1 MSFREKTRRIM
12 TIFFILVFTAALTFT
27 SRTGSGQA
35 TEEETVFKTKAP
47 LYYTVQKGDCL
58 WSIAEKLNV
67 EIDLLAFANKMDTED
82 VLQEDTELVIPED
95 NKITY
100 TVGQGDTLWG
110 LAKKFNTTVAS
121 LVSENGTAIL
131 ETLMTEQEIVI
142 PVQGPIE
149 ETNRQETSPVMGG
162 SIPELDS
169 WPVMG
174 TLSSGFGKRWGRMH
188 KGIDIAADT
197 GEPIRAVQGGIVVFA
212 GNRGT
217 YGKTVIINH
226 GDGFR
231 SLYAHTSKL
240 KVSSGER
247 VEEGQVI
254 ALVGS
259 SGRSTGPHLHL
270 ELLYQG
276 QPVNP
281 EKYLPDKM

>member
-1 MSFREKTRRIM
+1 MNFKTRRM
-12 TIFFILVFTAALTFT
+12 VTMFLTLVFTAALTFT
-27 SRTGSGQA
+27 SWAGSGQA
-35 TEEETVFKTKAP
+35 TEEIPILKTKAP

-58 WSIAEKLNV
+58 WSIAEKFNV
-67 EIDLLAFANKMDTED
+67 DLDLLTFANKMSTEEL
-82 VLQEDTELVIPED
+82 LQEDAELVIPED

-100 TVGQGDTLWG
+100 TVSQGDTLWG
-110 LAKKFNTTVAS
+110 LAKKFNTTIAS

-131 ETLMTEQEIVI
+131 KTLITDQEIVI

-149 ETNRQETSPVMGG
+149 ETDQRETSSVMGG
-162 SIPELDS
+162 SMPELDS

-188 KGIDIAADT
+188 KGIDIAAET
-197 GEPIRAVQGGIVVFA
+197 GEPIRAVEGGTVVFA
-212 GNRGT
+212 GDRGT
-217 YGKTVIINH
+217 YGNTVIINH

-231 SLYAHTSKL
+231 SLYAHASKL

-254 ALVGS
+254 ALVGN

-270 ELLYQG
+270 ELLYKG
-276 QPVNP
+276 QPVDP
-281 EKYLPDKM
+281 QKYLPDKM